1 MALAGSASSIVVMFI
16 QRGLNVLEKS
26 VSNNGG
32 GCPPFGIFCSFCLNV
47 ARWFPFVYKNTLSVP
62 N

>member
-1 MALAGSASSIVVMFI
+1 M
-16 QRGLNVLEKS
+16 QRGLNVLEKR

-47 ARWFPFVYKNTLSVP
+47 ARWYPFV
-62 N
+62 